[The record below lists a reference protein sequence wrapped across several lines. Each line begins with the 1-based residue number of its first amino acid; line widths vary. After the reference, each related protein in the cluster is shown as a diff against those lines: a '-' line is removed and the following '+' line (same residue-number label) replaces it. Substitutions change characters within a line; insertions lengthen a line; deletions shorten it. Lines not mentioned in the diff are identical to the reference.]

1 MADGTVDNLNIQ
13 LSADANRAVKSL
25 NSLANTLNKVNKSFT
40 GLSVKNVGAFSSN
53 VNKLAT
59 SLRSLNGIKISAPN
73 ISGLSKELNS
83 ISKIDFS
90 KLNSAGKPIREL
102 AIALGSMKGLGDVS
116 VPKIEAKNINSVVN
130 AVNKLKDVDS
140 GNLPNVADGLGKVSI
155 SLQKLSTLQFSDS
168 GLNKTIN
175 AIKRLLDVNLSN
187 FNPDSFQKI
196 TNSISVLGNMPDVS
210 SGVNRFVSSLS
221 RLANAGEK
229 TGQSASSI
237 LKLGEQTK
245 LAAKQLQ
252 SVGTINDDVNL
263 FVQSIARLASAGNK
277 TGQTAS
283 GLSSLAKE
291 TMDFFNVMKNAPKI
305 SENTVRMT
313 QALAQLASAGGRV
326 NTATKT
332 ITSAF
337 SKLSS
342 VAGKT
347 LNVIKSAGSGIA
359 SALQRIGNSGGGIN
373 KVQFGLSNLLKTAV
387 GFRVGQGLL
396 DFGKSMFTIGSDI
409 TEVENVVNVAFGGMA
424 DKAYEFAQT
433 AKEQFGLSE
442 LSALKYSGTMMA
454 ILNSSGV
461 DQSAAAEMS
470 TTLTGLAGD
479 LASFYNIAQ
488 DDAWSKIMSAMAGE
502 VEPMRRLGVSMTVA
516 NMEAYALSQG
526 IDKSWQSMTQAEQA
540 MLRYNYMMDATAQQ
554 QGDFARTSGTW
565 ANQVRLL
572 QLNIQSLAGTI
583 GQGLIAAVLPA
594 VKALNTLFAVLQ
606 KVANAVRD
614 FFYVLTGYKPE
625 SSGGGIADTANDFGD
640 AADNV
645 SLMGGAGKDAAK
657 GMDKASKS
665 AKKLKNNMNT
675 LGIDEL
681 NIISPDT
688 KSDTGG
694 SGGSGGGGAGG
705 GGLDTGGLTGESI
718 FDALGKSDP
727 ETPVNEWAR
736 RLREAWKNQDWNK
749 LGEEIA
755 WGINTA
761 LQKVYDA
768 ISWENVGPKIT
779 PAINAFTQTFN
790 SMVDNINWTLMGQ
803 TIGAGVNTLVNSLNL
818 LIEGIS
824 FKSIGEGISKAL
836 RGAISE
842 IQWTN
847 LGNLIG
853 NFFMIAWRTLN
864 GFITDMS
871 QTDMA
876 GLTGFERVGAAI
888 GSAIS
893 GIFDKIK
900 FKKIGKILATAI
912 NGIFDGIRALSLSI
926 PWNDIATNVASGLN
940 KMIHKI
946 EWAKN
951 GKILSN
957 FVTKMLGAIKDSAGQ
972 VDWAAF
978 GKGVGDFLG
987 AIDWVTIFSDVAT
1000 IIYDA
1005 ASGMISGLFD
1015 SDSGTVFKLITTFFV
1030 ASKLAGIG
1038 LKFGNAM
1045 SEAMT
1050 GNSIKTNILKKVGTW
1065 FGDNVISKIF
1075 PEISISSIASSVGTW
1090 ITGTFAPAIASAF
1103 SAVAGVLFSPIGIA
1117 VVGAIIGGFLIFK
1130 NWDKITEFAGNVKDK
1145 VVGALSDAG
1154 EWLKEKG
1161 SALIDGLKSG
1171 IESAKEGLGTA
1182 VSKIG
1187 TFVKEKAGD
1196 AGEWLKQKGSDI
1208 VTGIKNG
1215 YEAVKNS
1222 EFLDKVG
1229 KLKDEAFN
1237 KIGDI
1242 KEKVTTK
1249 GKNIIDGLKN
1259 GYQSIK
1265 ESEFLSKISTIKDET
1280 FKKIGTMKEK
1290 ITQKGKDVINGL
1302 KNGYSQIKESGFLN
1316 FVKNIKDET
1325 FSSIGNILKTIVP
1338 KGKDIIQGL
1347 KDGLDDKWPGLSSA
1361 LSKLPEKIK
1370 NAIGSLKEIGKKI
1383 MQGLADGIASIDIK
1397 LPHITWD
1404 WKTIGAGDL
1413 SIKIPTNF
1421 GVKWYARGGLFD
1433 DPSIIGVG
1441 EAGREAVLPLENP
1454 RTMRM
1459 IAKSI
1464 LNNMPSGGLGMTAQ
1478 NLSKAVESGALSG
1491 MSRALTN
1498 ASIINHTDVYQR
1510 KDALSDRVYVGSPVF
1525 TDDSVNVSGG
1535 RTLEQDART
1544 DYILQQILE
1553 TSQKILAK
1561 DTSVKLD
1568 GKRTDTLLSRAKH
1581 NSGYSFVT
1589 T

>member
-1 MADGTVDNLNIQ
+1 MKMRETSRDTD
-13 LSADANRAVKSL
+13 K
-25 NSLANTLNKVNKSFT
+25 KPCVN
-40 GLSVKNVGAFSSN
+40 
-53 VNKLAT
+53 
-59 SLRSLNGIKISAPN
+59 
-73 ISGLSKELNS
+73 
-83 ISKIDFS
+83 
-90 KLNSAGKPIREL
+90 
-102 AIALGSMKGLGDVS
+102 
-116 VPKIEAKNINSVVN
+116 
-130 AVNKLKDVDS
+130 
-140 GNLPNVADGLGKVSI
+140 
-155 SLQKLSTLQFSDS
+155 
-168 GLNKTIN
+168 
-175 AIKRLLDVNLSN
+175 
-187 FNPDSFQKI
+187 
-196 TNSISVLGNMPDVS
+196 
-210 SGVNRFVSSLS
+210 
-221 RLANAGEK
+221 
-229 TGQSASSI
+229 
-237 LKLGEQTK
+237 
-245 LAAKQLQ
+245 
-252 SVGTINDDVNL
+252 
-263 FVQSIARLASAGNK
+263 
-277 TGQTAS
+277 
-283 GLSSLAKE
+283 
-291 TMDFFNVMKNAPKI
+291 
-305 SENTVRMT
+305 
-313 QALAQLASAGGRV
+313 
-326 NTATKT
+326 
-332 ITSAF
+332 
-337 SKLSS
+337 
-342 VAGKT
+342 
-347 LNVIKSAGSGIA
+347 
-359 SALQRIGNSGGGIN
+359 
-373 KVQFGLSNLLKTAV
+373 
-387 GFRVGQGLL
+387 
-396 DFGKSMFTIGSDI
+396 
-409 TEVENVVNVAFGGMA
+409 
-424 DKAYEFAQT
+424 
-433 AKEQFGLSE
+433 
-442 LSALKYSGTMMA
+442 
-454 ILNSSGV
+454 
-461 DQSAAAEMS
+461 
-470 TTLTGLAGD
+470 
-479 LASFYNIAQ
+479 
-488 DDAWSKIMSAMAGE
+488 
-502 VEPMRRLGVSMTVA
+502 
-516 NMEAYALSQG
+516 
-526 IDKSWQSMTQAEQA
+526 
-540 MLRYNYMMDATAQQ
+540 NYL
-554 QGDFARTSGTW
+554 TW

-645 SLMGGAGKDAAK
+645 SLMGGAGEDAAK

-727 ETPVNEWAR
+727 ETPVNEWAT
-736 RLREAWKNQDWNK
+736 RLRNAFLDHDWDK

-755 WGINTA
+755 WGINTG
-761 LQKVYDA
+761 LQKVYDE

-803 TIGAGVNTLVNSLNL
+803 TLGAGVNTLVNSLNL
-818 LIEGIS
+818 LIEGIDWTNLGVKIS
-824 FKSIGEGISKAL
+824 EGI

-847 LGNLIG
+847 LGNLLG
-853 NFFMIAWRTLN
+853 NYFMISWDTLN
-864 GFITDMS
+864 GFVTGMA
-871 QTDMA
+871 QTNMA
-876 GLTGFERVGAAI
+876 GLTGFEQVGTAI
-888 GSAIS
+888 GSAIN
-893 GIFDKIK
+893 GIFQKVD
-900 FKKIGKILATAI
+900 FGTIGTTLATGF
-912 NGIFDGIRALSLSI
+912 NGIFDAIRALSITVDWSG
-926 PWNDIATNVASGLN
+926 IATNISTGLDNMIHGINWAENGQSLSRFVLNMLDTIKDVAS
-940 KMIHKI
+940 
-946 EWAKN
+946 
-951 GKILSN
+951 
-957 FVTKMLGAIKDSAGQ
+957 Q

-987 AIDWVTIFSDVAT
+987 AIDWVTILSDVAT
-1000 IIYDA
+1000 IIYDS

-1015 SDSGTVFKLITTFFV
+1015 SDSGTVIKLITTFFV
-1030 ASKLAGIG
+1030 GSKLAGIG
-1038 LKFGNAM
+1038 LKFGNAI

-1050 GNSIKTNILKKVGTW
+1050 ENNIKTNILKTVGT
-1065 FGDNVISKIF
+1065 FFKDKVFTKIF
-1075 PEISISSIASSVGTW
+1075 SGISISTIASSVGTW

-1145 VVGALSDAG
+1145 IVSAFSDAG

-1161 SALIDGLKSG
+1161 SALIDGLKNG
-1171 IESAKEGLGTA
+1171 VEAGKELFGA
-1182 VSKIG
+1182 VVSDLG
-1187 TFVKEKAGD
+1187 TFVTGKIGD
-1196 AGEWLKQKGSDI
+1196 ATQWLTQKGSDI

-1229 KLKDEAFN
+1229 KLKDEAFD

-1249 GKNIIDGLKN
+1249 GKNIIDGLKE

-1265 ESEFLSKISTIKDET
+1265 ESEFLSKVATIKDET
-1280 FKKIGTMKEK
+1280 FKKIGTIKEK

-1302 KNGYSQIKESGFLN
+1302 KDGYTSIKETGFLN
-1316 FVKNIKDET
+1316 TVSKIKDEVFT
-1325 FSSIGNILKTIVP
+1325 KIGDIKDKVLQ

-1347 KDGLDDKWPGLSSA
+1347 RDGFDEKWEDFKTFLSGI
-1361 LSKLPEKIK
+1361 PEKITK
-1370 NAIGSLKEIGKKI
+1370 AIGSLKDTGKKI
-1383 MQGLADGIASIDIK
+1383 MQGLVDGFKNITIPK
-1397 LPHITWD
+1397 LKVTTGT
-1404 WKTIGAGDL
+1404 KTVNILGKD
-1413 SIKIPTNF
+1413 IKIPDIDITWAA
-1421 GVKWYARGGLFD
+1421 KGGLFD
-1433 DPSIIGVG
+1433 GPSIIGVG

-1478 NLSKAVESGALSG
+1478 NLSKAVESGVLSG

-1510 KDALSDRVYVGSPVF
+1510 KDVLSDRVYVGSPIF

>member
-1 MADGTVDNLNIQ
+1 
-13 LSADANRAVKSL
+13 
-25 NSLANTLNKVNKSFT
+25 
-40 GLSVKNVGAFSSN
+40 
-53 VNKLAT
+53 
-59 SLRSLNGIKISAPN
+59 
-73 ISGLSKELNS
+73 
-83 ISKIDFS
+83 
-90 KLNSAGKPIREL
+90 
-102 AIALGSMKGLGDVS
+102 
-116 VPKIEAKNINSVVN
+116 
-130 AVNKLKDVDS
+130 
-140 GNLPNVADGLGKVSI
+140 
-155 SLQKLSTLQFSDS
+155 
-168 GLNKTIN
+168 
-175 AIKRLLDVNLSN
+175 
-187 FNPDSFQKI
+187 
-196 TNSISVLGNMPDVS
+196 
-210 SGVNRFVSSLS
+210 
-221 RLANAGEK
+221 
-229 TGQSASSI
+229 
-237 LKLGEQTK
+237 
-245 LAAKQLQ
+245 
-252 SVGTINDDVNL
+252 
-263 FVQSIARLASAGNK
+263 
-277 TGQTAS
+277 
-283 GLSSLAKE
+283 
-291 TMDFFNVMKNAPKI
+291 
-305 SENTVRMT
+305 
-313 QALAQLASAGGRV
+313 
-326 NTATKT
+326 
-332 ITSAF
+332 
-337 SKLSS
+337 
-342 VAGKT
+342 
-347 LNVIKSAGSGIA
+347 
-359 SALQRIGNSGGGIN
+359 
-373 KVQFGLSNLLKTAV
+373 
-387 GFRVGQGLL
+387 
-396 DFGKSMFTIGSDI
+396 
-409 TEVENVVNVAFGGMA
+409 
-424 DKAYEFAQT
+424 
-433 AKEQFGLSE
+433 
-442 LSALKYSGTMMA
+442 
-454 ILNSSGV
+454 
-461 DQSAAAEMS
+461 
-470 TTLTGLAGD
+470 
-479 LASFYNIAQ
+479 
-488 DDAWSKIMSAMAGE
+488 
-502 VEPMRRLGVSMTVA
+502 
-516 NMEAYALSQG
+516 
-526 IDKSWQSMTQAEQA
+526 
-540 MLRYNYMMDATAQQ
+540 
-554 QGDFARTSGTW
+554 
-565 ANQVRLL
+565 
-572 QLNIQSLAGTI
+572 
-583 GQGLIAAVLPA
+583 
-594 VKALNTLFAVLQ
+594 
-606 KVANAVRD
+606 
-614 FFYVLTGYKPE
+614 
-625 SSGGGIADTANDFGD
+625 
-640 AADNV
+640 
-645 SLMGGAGKDAAK
+645 MGGAGEDAAK

-694 SGGSGGGGAGG
+694 LGGSGGGGGAGG

-727 ETPVNEWAR
+727 ETPVNEWAT
-736 RLREAWKNQDWNK
+736 RLRNAFLGHDWDK

-755 WGINTA
+755 WGINTG

-803 TIGAGVNTLVNSLNL
+803 TLGAGVNTLVNSLNL
-818 LIEGIS
+818 LIEGIDWTNLGVKIS
-824 FKSIGEGISKAL
+824 DGI

-847 LGNLIG
+847 LGNLLG
-853 NFFMIAWRTLN
+853 NYFMISWDTLN
-864 GFITDMS
+864 GFVTGMA
-871 QTDMA
+871 QTNMA
-876 GLTGFERVGAAI
+876 GLTGFEQVGTAI
-888 GSAIS
+888 GSAIN
-893 GIFDKIK
+893 GIFQKVD
-900 FKKIGKILATAI
+900 FGTIGTTLATGF
-912 NGIFDGIRALSLSI
+912 NGIFDAIRALSITVDWSG
-926 PWNDIATNVASGLN
+926 IATNISTGLNNMIHGINWAENGQSLSRFVLNMLETIKDVAS
-940 KMIHKI
+940 
-946 EWAKN
+946 
-951 GKILSN
+951 
-957 FVTKMLGAIKDSAGQ
+957 Q

-987 AIDWVTIFSDVAT
+987 AIDWVTILSDVAT

-1015 SDSGTVFKLITTFFV
+1015 SDSGTVIKLITTFFV
-1030 ASKLAGIG
+1030 GSKLAGIG
-1038 LKFGNAM
+1038 LKFGNAI

-1050 GNSIKTNILKKVGTW
+1050 GNNIKTNILKTVGT
-1065 FGDNVISKIF
+1065 FFKDKVFTKIF
-1075 PEISISSIASSVGTW
+1075 SGISISTIASSVGTW

-1145 VVGALSDAG
+1145 IVSAFSDAG

-1161 SALIDGLKSG
+1161 SALIDGLKNG
-1171 IESAKEGLGTA
+1171 VEAGKELFGA
-1182 VSKIG
+1182 VVSDLG

-1196 AGEWLKQKGSDI
+1196 AGEWLKEKGSDI
-1208 VTGIKNG
+1208 VTGLKNG
-1215 YEAVKNS
+1215 YESVKNS
-1222 EFLDKVG
+1222 EFLDKVAT
-1229 KLKDEAFN
+1229 LKDETFN

-1242 KEKVTTK
+1242 KTKVTTK
-1249 GKNIIDGLKN
+1249 GKNVVEGLKN

-1265 ESEFLSKISTIKDET
+1265 ESEFLSKVSTIKDET

-1290 ITQKGKDVINGL
+1290 TTQKGKDVINGL

-1383 MQGLADGIASIDIK
+1383 MQGLADGIASVDIK

-1404 WKTIGAGDL
+1404 WKTLGVGDL

-1421 GVKWYARGGLFD
+1421 GISWYARGGLFD

-1478 NLSKAVESGALSG
+1478 NLSKAVESGVLSG

-1498 ASIINHTDVYQR
+1498 ASIINHTYVYQR
-1510 KDALSDRVYVGSPVF
+1510 KDVLSDRVYVGSPVF

>member
-1 MADGTVDNLNIQ
+1 M
-13 LSADANRAVKSL
+13 
-25 NSLANTLNKVNKSFT
+25 
-40 GLSVKNVGAFSSN
+40 
-53 VNKLAT
+53 
-59 SLRSLNGIKISAPN
+59 
-73 ISGLSKELNS
+73 
-83 ISKIDFS
+83 
-90 KLNSAGKPIREL
+90 
-102 AIALGSMKGLGDVS
+102 
-116 VPKIEAKNINSVVN
+116 
-130 AVNKLKDVDS
+130 
-140 GNLPNVADGLGKVSI
+140 
-155 SLQKLSTLQFSDS
+155 
-168 GLNKTIN
+168 
-175 AIKRLLDVNLSN
+175 
-187 FNPDSFQKI
+187 
-196 TNSISVLGNMPDVS
+196 
-210 SGVNRFVSSLS
+210 
-221 RLANAGEK
+221 
-229 TGQSASSI
+229 
-237 LKLGEQTK
+237 
-245 LAAKQLQ
+245 
-252 SVGTINDDVNL
+252 
-263 FVQSIARLASAGNK
+263 
-277 TGQTAS
+277 
-283 GLSSLAKE
+283 
-291 TMDFFNVMKNAPKI
+291 
-305 SENTVRMT
+305 
-313 QALAQLASAGGRV
+313 
-326 NTATKT
+326 
-332 ITSAF
+332 
-337 SKLSS
+337 
-342 VAGKT
+342 
-347 LNVIKSAGSGIA
+347 
-359 SALQRIGNSGGGIN
+359 
-373 KVQFGLSNLLKTAV
+373 
-387 GFRVGQGLL
+387 
-396 DFGKSMFTIGSDI
+396 
-409 TEVENVVNVAFGGMA
+409 
-424 DKAYEFAQT
+424 
-433 AKEQFGLSE
+433 
-442 LSALKYSGTMMA
+442 
-454 ILNSSGV
+454 
-461 DQSAAAEMS
+461 
-470 TTLTGLAGD
+470 
-479 LASFYNIAQ
+479 
-488 DDAWSKIMSAMAGE
+488 
-502 VEPMRRLGVSMTVA
+502 
-516 NMEAYALSQG
+516 
-526 IDKSWQSMTQAEQA
+526 
-540 MLRYNYMMDATAQQ
+540 
-554 QGDFARTSGTW
+554 
-565 ANQVRLL
+565 L
-572 QLNIQSLAGTI
+572 QLNIQQLAGTI

-625 SSGGGIADTANDFGD
+625 SSGGGIADTADDFGD

-645 SLMGGAGKDAAK
+645 SLMGGAGEDAAK

-727 ETPVNEWAR
+727 ETPVNKWAT
-736 RLREAWKNQDWNK
+736 RLRNAFLDHDWDK

-755 WGINTA
+755 WGINTG

-803 TIGAGVNTLVNSLNL
+803 TLGAGVNTLVNSLNL
-818 LIEGIS
+818 LIEGIDWTNLGVKIS
-824 FKSIGEGISKAL
+824 DGI

-847 LGNLIG
+847 LGNLLG
-853 NFFMIAWRTLN
+853 NYFMISWDTLN
-864 GFITDMS
+864 GFVTGMA
-871 QTDMA
+871 QTNMA
-876 GLTGFERVGAAI
+876 GLTGFEQVGTAI
-888 GSAIS
+888 GSAIN
-893 GIFDKIK
+893 GIFQKVD
-900 FKKIGKILATAI
+900 FGTIGTTLATGF
-912 NGIFDGIRALSLSI
+912 NGIFDAIRALSITVDWSG
-926 PWNDIATNVASGLN
+926 IATNISTGLNNMIHGINWAENGQSLSRFVLNMLETIKDVAS
-940 KMIHKI
+940 
-946 EWAKN
+946 
-951 GKILSN
+951 
-957 FVTKMLGAIKDSAGQ
+957 Q

-987 AIDWVTIFSDVAT
+987 AIDWVTILSDVAT

-1015 SDSGTVFKLITTFFV
+1015 SDSGTVIKLITTFFV
-1030 ASKLAGIG
+1030 GSKLAGIG
-1038 LKFGNAM
+1038 LKFGNAI

-1050 GNSIKTNILKKVGTW
+1050 GNNIKTNILKTVGT
-1065 FGDNVISKIF
+1065 FFKDKVFTKIF
-1075 PEISISSIASSVGTW
+1075 SGISISTIASSVGTW

-1103 SAVAGVLFSPIGIA
+1103 SAVAGLLFSPIGIA

-1145 VVGALSDAG
+1145 IVSAFSDAG

-1161 SALIDGLKSG
+1161 SALIDGLKNG
-1171 IESAKEGLGTA
+1171 VEAGKELFGA
-1182 VSKIG
+1182 VVSDLG

-1196 AGEWLKQKGSDI
+1196 AGEWLKEKGSDI
-1208 VTGIKNG
+1208 VTGLKNG
-1215 YEAVKNS
+1215 YESVKNS
-1222 EFLDKVG
+1222 EFLDKVAT
-1229 KLKDEAFN
+1229 LKDETFN

-1242 KEKVTTK
+1242 KTKVTTK
-1249 GKNIIDGLKN
+1249 GKNVVEGLKN

-1265 ESEFLSKISTIKDET
+1265 ESEFLSKVSTIKDET
-1280 FKKIGTMKEK
+1280 FKKIGGMKEK
-1290 ITQKGKDVINGL
+1290 VNQKGKDVINGL

-1325 FSSIGNILKTIVP
+1325 FSSIGNILRTIVP

-1383 MQGLADGIASIDIK
+1383 MQGLADGIASVDIK

-1478 NLSKAVESGALSG
+1478 NLSKAVESGVLSG

>member
-1 MADGTVDNLNIQ
+1 
-13 LSADANRAVKSL
+13 
-25 NSLANTLNKVNKSFT
+25 
-40 GLSVKNVGAFSSN
+40 
-53 VNKLAT
+53 
-59 SLRSLNGIKISAPN
+59 
-73 ISGLSKELNS
+73 
-83 ISKIDFS
+83 
-90 KLNSAGKPIREL
+90 
-102 AIALGSMKGLGDVS
+102 
-116 VPKIEAKNINSVVN
+116 
-130 AVNKLKDVDS
+130 
-140 GNLPNVADGLGKVSI
+140 
-155 SLQKLSTLQFSDS
+155 
-168 GLNKTIN
+168 
-175 AIKRLLDVNLSN
+175 
-187 FNPDSFQKI
+187 
-196 TNSISVLGNMPDVS
+196 
-210 SGVNRFVSSLS
+210 
-221 RLANAGEK
+221 
-229 TGQSASSI
+229 
-237 LKLGEQTK
+237 
-245 LAAKQLQ
+245 
-252 SVGTINDDVNL
+252 
-263 FVQSIARLASAGNK
+263 
-277 TGQTAS
+277 
-283 GLSSLAKE
+283 
-291 TMDFFNVMKNAPKI
+291 
-305 SENTVRMT
+305 
-313 QALAQLASAGGRV
+313 
-326 NTATKT
+326 
-332 ITSAF
+332 
-337 SKLSS
+337 
-342 VAGKT
+342 
-347 LNVIKSAGSGIA
+347 
-359 SALQRIGNSGGGIN
+359 
-373 KVQFGLSNLLKTAV
+373 
-387 GFRVGQGLL
+387 
-396 DFGKSMFTIGSDI
+396 
-409 TEVENVVNVAFGGMA
+409 
-424 DKAYEFAQT
+424 
-433 AKEQFGLSE
+433 
-442 LSALKYSGTMMA
+442 
-454 ILNSSGV
+454 
-461 DQSAAAEMS
+461 
-470 TTLTGLAGD
+470 
-479 LASFYNIAQ
+479 
-488 DDAWSKIMSAMAGE
+488 
-502 VEPMRRLGVSMTVA
+502 
-516 NMEAYALSQG
+516 MEAYALSQG

-565 ANQVRLL
+565 ANQIRLL

-645 SLMGGAGKDAAK
+645 SLMGGAGEDAAK

-727 ETPVNEWAR
+727 ETPVNEWAT
-736 RLREAWKNQDWNK
+736 RLRNAFLGHDWDK

-755 WGINTA
+755 WGINTG

-803 TIGAGVNTLVNSLNL
+803 TLGAGVNTLVNSLNL
-818 LIEGIS
+818 LIEGIDWTNLGVKIS
-824 FKSIGEGISKAL
+824 DGI

-847 LGNLIG
+847 LGNLLG
-853 NFFMIAWRTLN
+853 NYFMISWDTLN
-864 GFITDMS
+864 GFVTGMA
-871 QTDMA
+871 QTNMA
-876 GLTGFERVGAAI
+876 GLTGFEQIGTAI
-888 GSAIS
+888 GSAIN
-893 GIFDKIK
+893 GIFQKVD
-900 FKKIGKILATAI
+900 FGTIGTTLATGF
-912 NGIFDGIRALSLSI
+912 NGIFDAIRALSITVDWSS
-926 PWNDIATNVASGLN
+926 IATNISTGLNNMIHGINWAESGQSLSRFVLNMLETIKDVAS
-940 KMIHKI
+940 
-946 EWAKN
+946 
-951 GKILSN
+951 
-957 FVTKMLGAIKDSAGQ
+957 Q

-987 AIDWVTIFSDVAT
+987 AIDWVTILSDVAT

-1015 SDSGTVFKLITTFFV
+1015 SDSGTVIKLITTFFV
-1030 ASKLAGIG
+1030 GSKLAGIG

-1050 GNSIKTNILKKVGTW
+1050 GNNIKTNILKTVGT
-1065 FGDNVISKIF
+1065 FFKDKVFTKIF
-1075 PEISISSIASSVGTW
+1075 SGISISTIASSVGTW
-1090 ITGTFAPAIASAF
+1090 ITGTFVPAIASAF

-1196 AGEWLKQKGSDI
+1196 AGEWLKEKGSDAI
-1208 VTGIKNG
+1208 TGLKNG

-1222 EFLDKVG
+1222 EFLDKVST
-1229 KLKDEAFN
+1229 LKDETFN

-1242 KEKVTTK
+1242 KTKVTTK
-1249 GKNIIDGLKN
+1249 GKNVVEGLKN

-1265 ESEFLSKISTIKDET
+1265 ESEFLSTVSKIKDET
-1280 FKKIGTMKEK
+1280 FSKIGAMKER
-1290 ITQKGKDVINGL
+1290 IIQKGKDVINGL
-1302 KNGYSQIKESGFLN
+1302 KDGYVSIKETGFLN
-1316 FVKNIKDET
+1316 TVSKIKDEVFT
-1325 FSSIGNILKTIVP
+1325 KIGDIKDKVLQ
-1338 KGKDIIQGL
+1338 KGKDIISGL
-1347 KDGLDDKWPGLSSA
+1347 RDGFDEKWDGFKEFLSGIPDKIT
-1361 LSKLPEKIK
+1361 K
-1370 NAIGSLKEIGKKI
+1370 AIGDLKSVGKKI
-1383 MQGLADGIASIDIK
+1383 MQGLADGIASVDIK

-1404 WKTIGAGDL
+1404 WKTLGVGDL
-1413 SIKIPTNF
+1413 SIKVPTNF

-1478 NLSKAVESGALSG
+1478 NLSKAVESGVLSG

-1510 KDALSDRVYVGSPVF
+1510 KDVLSDRVYVGSPVF

>member
-1 MADGTVDNLNIQ
+1 
-13 LSADANRAVKSL
+13 
-25 NSLANTLNKVNKSFT
+25 
-40 GLSVKNVGAFSSN
+40 
-53 VNKLAT
+53 
-59 SLRSLNGIKISAPN
+59 
-73 ISGLSKELNS
+73 
-83 ISKIDFS
+83 
-90 KLNSAGKPIREL
+90 
-102 AIALGSMKGLGDVS
+102 
-116 VPKIEAKNINSVVN
+116 
-130 AVNKLKDVDS
+130 
-140 GNLPNVADGLGKVSI
+140 
-155 SLQKLSTLQFSDS
+155 
-168 GLNKTIN
+168 
-175 AIKRLLDVNLSN
+175 
-187 FNPDSFQKI
+187 
-196 TNSISVLGNMPDVS
+196 
-210 SGVNRFVSSLS
+210 
-221 RLANAGEK
+221 
-229 TGQSASSI
+229 
-237 LKLGEQTK
+237 
-245 LAAKQLQ
+245 
-252 SVGTINDDVNL
+252 
-263 FVQSIARLASAGNK
+263 
-277 TGQTAS
+277 
-283 GLSSLAKE
+283 
-291 TMDFFNVMKNAPKI
+291 
-305 SENTVRMT
+305 
-313 QALAQLASAGGRV
+313 
-326 NTATKT
+326 
-332 ITSAF
+332 
-337 SKLSS
+337 
-342 VAGKT
+342 
-347 LNVIKSAGSGIA
+347 
-359 SALQRIGNSGGGIN
+359 
-373 KVQFGLSNLLKTAV
+373 
-387 GFRVGQGLL
+387 
-396 DFGKSMFTIGSDI
+396 
-409 TEVENVVNVAFGGMA
+409 
-424 DKAYEFAQT
+424 
-433 AKEQFGLSE
+433 
-442 LSALKYSGTMMA
+442 
-454 ILNSSGV
+454 
-461 DQSAAAEMS
+461 
-470 TTLTGLAGD
+470 
-479 LASFYNIAQ
+479 
-488 DDAWSKIMSAMAGE
+488 
-502 VEPMRRLGVSMTVA
+502 
-516 NMEAYALSQG
+516 
-526 IDKSWQSMTQAEQA
+526 
-540 MLRYNYMMDATAQQ
+540 
-554 QGDFARTSGTW
+554 
-565 ANQVRLL
+565 
-572 QLNIQSLAGTI
+572 
-583 GQGLIAAVLPA
+583 
-594 VKALNTLFAVLQ
+594 
-606 KVANAVRD
+606 
-614 FFYVLTGYKPE
+614 
-625 SSGGGIADTANDFGD
+625 
-640 AADNV
+640 
-645 SLMGGAGKDAAK
+645 MGGAGKDAAK

-705 GGLDTGGLTGESI
+705 GGLDTGGLGDMDTI
-718 FDALGKSDP
+718 FDSLAKSDV
-727 ETPVNEWAR
+727 ETPVNEWAT
-736 RLREAWKNQDWNK
+736 RLRNAFLNHDWDK

-755 WGINTA
+755 WGINKG
-761 LQKVYDA
+761 LQFLYDA

-779 PAINAFTQTFN
+779 PFINAFTQTFN
-790 SMVDNINWTLMGQ
+790 SLVDNIEWDLMGR
-803 TIGAGVNTLVNSLNL
+803 TIGAGVNTIVNSLNL

-987 AIDWVTIFSDVAT
+987 AIDWVTILSDVAT

-1030 ASKLAGIG
+1030 ASKLVG
-1038 LKFGNAM
+1038 LGTKFGNAI

-1050 GNSIKTNILKKVGTW
+1050 GKSLSSNILKTVGTW
-1065 FGDNVISKIF
+1065 FNDNVISKIF
-1075 PEISISSIASSVGTW
+1075 PEISISSIASSIGTW
-1090 ITGTFAPAIASAF
+1090 ITGTFAPAITSAF
-1103 SAVAGVLFSPIGIA
+1103 SAVAGVLFSPIGLA

-1130 NWDKITEFAGNVKDK
+1130 NWDKITEFVGNVKEK
-1145 VVGALSDAG
+1145 VTGAFADAG

-1161 SALIDGLKSG
+1161 SALINGLKSG
-1171 IESAKEGLGTA
+1171 WETGKELFGA
-1182 VSKIG
+1182 VVSDLG
-1187 TFVKEKAGD
+1187 TFVTGKIGD
-1196 AGEWLKQKGSDI
+1196 ATQWLTQKGSDI

-1229 KLKDEAFN
+1229 KLKDEAFD

-1249 GKNIIDGLKN
+1249 GKNIIDGLKE

-1265 ESEFLSKISTIKDET
+1265 ESEFLSKVATIKDET
-1280 FKKIGTMKEK
+1280 FKKIGTIKEK

-1302 KNGYSQIKESGFLN
+1302 KDGYTSIKETGFLN
-1316 FVKNIKDET
+1316 TVSKIKDEVFT
-1325 FSSIGNILKTIVP
+1325 KIGEIKDKVLQ

-1347 KDGLDDKWPGLSSA
+1347 RDGFDEKWEDFKTFLSGI
-1361 LSKLPEKIK
+1361 PEKITK
-1370 NAIGSLKEIGKKI
+1370 AIGSLKDTGKKI
-1383 MQGLADGIASIDIK
+1383 MQGLVDGFKNITIPK
-1397 LPHITWD
+1397 LKVTTGT
-1404 WKTIGAGDL
+1404 KTVNILGKD
-1413 SIKIPTNF
+1413 IKIPDIDITWAA
-1421 GVKWYARGGLFD
+1421 KGGLFD
-1433 DPSIIGVG
+1433 GPSIIGVG

-1478 NLSKAVESGALSG
+1478 NLSKAVESGVLSG

-1510 KDALSDRVYVGSPVF
+1510 KDVLSDRVYVGSPIF

>member
-1 MADGTVDNLNIQ
+1 M
-13 LSADANRAVKSL
+13 
-25 NSLANTLNKVNKSFT
+25 
-40 GLSVKNVGAFSSN
+40 
-53 VNKLAT
+53 
-59 SLRSLNGIKISAPN
+59 
-73 ISGLSKELNS
+73 
-83 ISKIDFS
+83 
-90 KLNSAGKPIREL
+90 
-102 AIALGSMKGLGDVS
+102 
-116 VPKIEAKNINSVVN
+116 
-130 AVNKLKDVDS
+130 
-140 GNLPNVADGLGKVSI
+140 
-155 SLQKLSTLQFSDS
+155 
-168 GLNKTIN
+168 
-175 AIKRLLDVNLSN
+175 
-187 FNPDSFQKI
+187 
-196 TNSISVLGNMPDVS
+196 
-210 SGVNRFVSSLS
+210 
-221 RLANAGEK
+221 
-229 TGQSASSI
+229 
-237 LKLGEQTK
+237 
-245 LAAKQLQ
+245 
-252 SVGTINDDVNL
+252 
-263 FVQSIARLASAGNK
+263 
-277 TGQTAS
+277 
-283 GLSSLAKE
+283 
-291 TMDFFNVMKNAPKI
+291 
-305 SENTVRMT
+305 
-313 QALAQLASAGGRV
+313 
-326 NTATKT
+326 
-332 ITSAF
+332 
-337 SKLSS
+337 
-342 VAGKT
+342 
-347 LNVIKSAGSGIA
+347 
-359 SALQRIGNSGGGIN
+359 
-373 KVQFGLSNLLKTAV
+373 
-387 GFRVGQGLL
+387 
-396 DFGKSMFTIGSDI
+396 
-409 TEVENVVNVAFGGMA
+409 
-424 DKAYEFAQT
+424 
-433 AKEQFGLSE
+433 
-442 LSALKYSGTMMA
+442 
-454 ILNSSGV
+454 
-461 DQSAAAEMS
+461 
-470 TTLTGLAGD
+470 
-479 LASFYNIAQ
+479 
-488 DDAWSKIMSAMAGE
+488 
-502 VEPMRRLGVSMTVA
+502 
-516 NMEAYALSQG
+516 
-526 IDKSWQSMTQAEQA
+526 
-540 MLRYNYMMDATAQQ
+540 
-554 QGDFARTSGTW
+554 
-565 ANQVRLL
+565 L
-572 QLNIQSLAGTI
+572 QLNIQQLAGTI

-625 SSGGGIADTANDFGD
+625 SSGGGIADTADDFGD

-645 SLMGGAGKDAAK
+645 SLMGGAGEDAAK

-727 ETPVNEWAR
+727 ETPVNEWAT
-736 RLREAWKNQDWNK
+736 RLRNAFLDHDWDK

-755 WGINTA
+755 WGINTG
-761 LQKVYDA
+761 LQKIYDV

-803 TIGAGVNTLVNSLNL
+803 TLGAGVNTLVNSLNL
-818 LIEGIS
+818 LIEGIDWTNLGVKIS
-824 FKSIGEGISKAL
+824 DGI

-847 LGNLIG
+847 LGNLLG
-853 NFFMIAWRTLN
+853 NYFMISWDTLN
-864 GFITDMS
+864 GFVTGMA
-871 QTDMA
+871 QTNMA
-876 GLTGFERVGAAI
+876 GLTGFEQVGTAI
-888 GSAIS
+888 GSAIN
-893 GIFDKIK
+893 GIFQKVD
-900 FKKIGKILATAI
+900 FGTIGTTLATGF
-912 NGIFDGIRALSLSI
+912 NGIFDAIRALSITVDWSG
-926 PWNDIATNVASGLN
+926 IATNISTGLNNMIHGINWAENGQSLSRFVLNMLETIKDVAS
-940 KMIHKI
+940 
-946 EWAKN
+946 
-951 GKILSN
+951 
-957 FVTKMLGAIKDSAGQ
+957 Q

-987 AIDWVTIFSDVAT
+987 AIDWVTILSDVAT

-1015 SDSGTVFKLITTFFV
+1015 SDSGTVIKLITTFFV
-1030 ASKLAGIG
+1030 GSKLAGIG
-1038 LKFGNAM
+1038 LKFGNAI

-1050 GNSIKTNILKKVGTW
+1050 GNNIKTNILKTVGT
-1065 FGDNVISKIF
+1065 FFKDKVFTKIF
-1075 PEISISSIASSVGTW
+1075 SGISISTIASSVGTW

-1130 NWDKITEFAGNVKDK
+1130 NWDKITEFVGNVKEK
-1145 VVGALSDAG
+1145 VTGAFADAG
-1154 EWLKEKG
+1154 EWLTEKG

-1171 IESAKEGLGTA
+1171 WETGKELFGA
-1182 VSKIG
+1182 VVSDLG
-1187 TFVKEKAGD
+1187 TFVTGKIGD
-1196 AGEWLKQKGSDI
+1196 ATQWLTQKGSDI

-1229 KLKDEAFN
+1229 KLKDEAFD

-1249 GKNIIDGLKN
+1249 GKNIIDGLKE

-1265 ESEFLSKISTIKDET
+1265 ESEFLSKVATIKDET
-1280 FKKIGTMKEK
+1280 FKKIGTIKEK

-1302 KNGYSQIKESGFLN
+1302 KDGYTSIKETGFLN
-1316 FVKNIKDET
+1316 TVSKIKDEVFT
-1325 FSSIGNILKTIVP
+1325 KIGDIKDKVLQ
-1338 KGKDIIQGL
+1338 KGKDIIHGL
-1347 KDGLDDKWPGLSSA
+1347 RDGFDEKWEDFKTFLSGI
-1361 LSKLPEKIK
+1361 PEKITK
-1370 NAIGSLKEIGKKI
+1370 AIGSLKDTGKKI
-1383 MQGLADGIASIDIK
+1383 MQGLVDGFKNITIPK
-1397 LPHITWD
+1397 LKVTTGT
-1404 WKTIGAGDL
+1404 KTVNILGKD
-1413 SIKIPTNF
+1413 IKIPDIDITWAA
-1421 GVKWYARGGLFD
+1421 KGGLFD
-1433 DPSIIGVG
+1433 GPSIIGVG

-1478 NLSKAVESGALSG
+1478 NLSKAVESGVLSG

-1510 KDALSDRVYVGSPVF
+1510 KDVLSDRVYVGSPIF